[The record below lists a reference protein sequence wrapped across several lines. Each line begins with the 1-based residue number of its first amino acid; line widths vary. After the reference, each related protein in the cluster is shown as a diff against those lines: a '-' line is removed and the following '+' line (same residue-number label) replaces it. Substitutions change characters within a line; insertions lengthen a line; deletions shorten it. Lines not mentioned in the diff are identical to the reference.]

1 MRLALTNHV
10 WSVLMKKTV
19 LVLLFLLLIFT
30 LSSNAEI
37 YLYVDQE
44 GVIHTDQ
51 KRQAMPYQN
60 VAKRKHSCP
69 HSYDPYIKTAS
80 TKHGV
85 AFALIKAIIKT
96 ESDFNPRAISPKGAL
111 GLMQLMPENVKR
123 LEIKDPFDPA
133 ENIMGGTRHFKS
145 LLDHFAGD
153 LSLSLAAYNAG
164 IKPVERCHCVPPF
177 RETRDYVK
185 KVLDYYE
192 ELKK

>member
-1 MRLALTNHV
+1 
-10 WSVLMKKTV
+10 MKKAGIT
-19 LVLLFLLLIFT
+19 LLFLMLVLT

-37 YLYVDQE
+37 YLYVDQD
-44 GVIHTDQ
+44 GVIHPDR
-51 KRQAMPYQN
+51 KRKAPPN
-60 VAKRKHSCP
+60 RNIAKRKHSYP

-133 ENIMGGTRHFKS
+133 ENIMGGARHFKS
-145 LLDHFAGD
+145 LLDYFAGD

-164 IKPVERCHCVPPF
+164 IKPVERCQCIPPF
-177 RETRDYVK
+177 RETHDYVK